1 MVCSNLPSGT
11 FSLTTAS
18 PSLAPGPRRHWA
30 LFRALR
36 PSRAF
41 PLLQSL
47 TGAHLLQAGS
57 GAPPTIPRAMALI
70 RLSSTCS
77 SLASPGAPQG
87 PELRFV
93 HLWVQ
98 GQREAGHTLG
108 ELLCE
113 RPSGQDPL
121 GGRPPLALKPTVGPA
136 TVWGLPQLVATALAS
151 KPPRP
156 AGPPFPRGLG
166 HLLLLAAGTE
176 AAPQ

>member
-18 PSLAPGPRRHWA
+18 PSLATDPRRRWA
-30 LFRALR
+30 LFMALR
-36 PSRAF
+36 PSCAC
-41 PLLQSL
+41 PSLQSL

-57 GAPPTIPRAMALI
+57 GAPPMTPCAMALI
-70 RLSSTCS
+70 RLSSACS

-98 GQREAGHTLG
+98 SQREAGHTLG

-113 RPSGQDPL
+113 RPSRQDPS

-136 TVWGLPQLVATALAS
+136 VIWGSPQLAAAIPAS

-166 HLLLLAAGTE
+166 CPLLLAAGTE